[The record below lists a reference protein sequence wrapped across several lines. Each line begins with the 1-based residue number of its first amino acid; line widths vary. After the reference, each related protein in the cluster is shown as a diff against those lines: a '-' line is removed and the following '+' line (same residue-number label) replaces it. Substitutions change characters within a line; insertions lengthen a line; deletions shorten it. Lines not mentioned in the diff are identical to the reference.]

1 MLVPSQIARRG
12 DELKWWQQLNVDP
25 LQTAQRLWQQ
35 TLEVLALRR
44 EAVRPLTYL
53 ALSRP
58 GPGSRRSGSS
68 T

>member
-35 TLEVLALRR
+35 T
-44 EAVRPLTYL
+44 RP
-53 ALSRP
+53 R
-58 GPGSRRSGSS
+58 GSTARFAGS
-68 T
+68 

>member
-44 EAVRPLTYL
+44 ER
-53 ALSRP
+53 
-58 GPGSRRSGSS
+58 
-68 T
+68 